1 VAGQRRPTAPVHQL
15 TQPHLPRRCPA
26 IHPVTRCHRWLSDLL
41 LRLACRIQASALHQR
56 QDGISMAEY
65 ILMAAAVLII
75 ALAAINGFFNAI
87 AGAFQRL
94 TQRLE
99 GTG

>member
-1 VAGQRRPTAPVHQL
+1 V
-15 TQPHLPRRCPA
+15 PA
-26 IHPVTRCHRWLSDLL
+26 IAPITRSVLRLRTLL
-41 LRLACRIQASALHQR
+41 LQLVCRAQLATLHRR

-87 AGAFQRL
+87 AGAFERL
-94 TQRLE
+94 TQRLDS
-99 GTG
+99 TG

>member
-1 VAGQRRPTAPVHQL
+1 V
-15 TQPHLPRRCPA
+15 PA
-26 IHPVTRCHRWLSDLL
+26 IHPLNRGYQQLRIQL
-41 LRLACRIQASALHQR
+41 LRLACRAHLAALHQR

-94 TQRLE
+94 TQRIE

>member
-1 VAGQRRPTAPVHQL
+1 M
-15 TQPHLPRRCPA
+15 PA
-26 IHPVTRCHRWLSDLL
+26 IAPVTRSVLRLRTWL
-41 LRLACRIQASALHQR
+41 LRLVCRAQLATLHRR

-87 AGAFQRL
+87 ARAFERL
-94 TQRLE
+94 TQRLDSA
-99 GTG
+99 G

>member
-1 VAGQRRPTAPVHQL
+1 V
-15 TQPHLPRRCPA
+15 PA
-26 IHPVTRCHRWLSDLL
+26 IHPLTRGIQQLRSQL
-41 LRLACRIQASALHQR
+41 LRLACRAHLAALHQR

-87 AGAFQRL
+87 AGAFERL

-99 GTG
+99 NTG

>member
-1 VAGQRRPTAPVHQL
+1 M
-15 TQPHLPRRCPA
+15 PA
-26 IHPVTRCHRWLSDLL
+26 IAPVTRSAQRLRTLL
-41 LRLACRIQASALHQR
+41 LWLVCRAQLATLHRR

-87 AGAFQRL
+87 AGAFERL
-94 TQRLE
+94 TQRLDS
-99 GTG
+99 TG

>member
-1 VAGQRRPTAPVHQL
+1 M
-15 TQPHLPRRCPA
+15 PA
-26 IHPVTRCHRWLSDLL
+26 IAPITRSV
-41 LRLACRIQASALHQR
+41 LRLRTWVLRLVCRAQLATLHRR

-87 AGAFQRL
+87 AGAFERL
-94 TQRLE
+94 TQRLDS
-99 GTG
+99 TG

>member
-1 VAGQRRPTAPVHQL
+1 VPAIAQL
-15 TQPHLPRRCPA
+15 THGHRRL
-26 IHPVTRCHRWLSDLL
+26 RSLL
-41 LRLACRIQASALHQR
+41 LRLACRAHLATLHRR

-87 AGAFQRL
+87 ARAFERL
-94 TQRLE
+94 TQRLDN
-99 GTG
+99 TG

>member
-1 VAGQRRPTAPVHQL
+1 MPAIAQL
-15 TQPHLPRRCPA
+15 TRSAQRLR
-26 IHPVTRCHRWLSDLL
+26 TWL
-41 LRLACRIQASALHQR
+41 LRLVCRAQLATLHRR

-87 AGAFQRL
+87 AGAFERL
-94 TQRLE
+94 TQRLDS
-99 GTG
+99 TG

>member
-1 VAGQRRPTAPVHQL
+1 V
-15 TQPHLPRRCPA
+15 PA
-26 IHPVTRCHRWLSDLL
+26 IAPITRSVLRLHSWL
-41 LRLACRIQASALHQR
+41 LRLVCRAQLATLHRR

-87 AGAFQRL
+87 AGAFERL
-94 TQRLE
+94 TQRLDS
-99 GTG
+99 TG

>member
-1 VAGQRRPTAPVHQL
+1 V
-15 TQPHLPRRCPA
+15 PA
-26 IHPVTRCHRWLSDLL
+26 IHPVARSVLRLRTLL
-41 LRLACRIQASALHQR
+41 LRMACRAHLAALHRR

-65 ILMAAAVLII
+65 ILMAAAVLVI

-87 AGAFQRL
+87 ADAFERL

-99 GTG
+99 NTG

>member
-1 VAGQRRPTAPVHQL
+1 V
-15 TQPHLPRRCPA
+15 PA
-26 IHPVTRCHRWLSDLL
+26 IHPLTRGIQQLRDQL
-41 LRLACRIQASALHQR
+41 LRLACRIQATALHRR
-56 QDGISMAEY
+56 QEGISMAEY

>member
-1 VAGQRRPTAPVHQL
+1 V
-15 TQPHLPRRCPA
+15 PA
-26 IHPVTRCHRWLSDLL
+26 IAHLTRGHQRLRNLL
-41 LRLACRIQASALHQR
+41 LRLACRAQLATLHRR

-87 AGAFQRL
+87 AGAFERL
-94 TQRLE
+94 TQRLDS
-99 GTG
+99 TG

>member
-1 VAGQRRPTAPVHQL
+1 M
-15 TQPHLPRRCPA
+15 PA
-26 IHPVTRCHRWLSDLL
+26 IAPITRSVLRLRNLL
-41 LRLACRIQASALHQR
+41 LRLVCRAQLATLHRR

-65 ILMAAAVLII
+65 ILMAAAVLVI

-87 AGAFQRL
+87 ADAFQRL

-99 GTG
+99 NTG